1 MKIGNKEIKI
11 GKNEKANGAV
21 QNDAVLVNEG
31 KNLVREADGVA
42 YERHAIKTHVIT
54 RDDNIVDVVNKY
66 AVPNMKKGDIL
77 FISEKAVAC
86 TQNRA
91 IPMDEIHPRPLA
103 RLLVKFVYRSPHG
116 LGRTLPETMEITLQ
130 QAGTAR
136 ILFAAACSA
145 VGKLF
150 KKRGIFYAI
159 AGEKV
164 RAIDGPCPG
173 ALPPLDRCVTLGP
186 EDPEKS
192 AKEIAQ
198 AIGYDVAII
207 DANDLSIEILG
218 FTGKKKM
225 ISVLEEVLRD
235 NPLGQGTQCTPMGIL
250 RTAK

>member
-1 MKIGNKEIKI
+1 MDNVKI
-11 GKNEKANGAV
+11 
-21 QNDAVLVNEG
+21 NEG
-31 KNLVREADGVA
+31 KELVREAGGVL
-42 YERHAIKTHVIT
+42 YERHAIRTHVIT
-54 RDDNIVDVVNKY
+54 REDDIVNVIKTY
-66 AVPNMKKGDIL
+66 AVPHMKKGDIL
-77 FISEKAVAC
+77 FMSEKAVAC

-91 IPMDEIHPRPLA
+91 IPIDEIHPRPLA

-116 LGRTLPETMEITLQ
+116 LGRTMPETMEITLQ

-164 RAIDGPCPG
+164 RAIDGPSPG

-192 AKEIAQ
+192 AKEISQ

-218 FTGKKKM
+218 FSGKKKM
-225 ISVLEEVLRD
+225 ISVLEEALRD
-235 NPLGQGTQCTPMGIL
+235 NPLGQGTECTPMGLL
-250 RTAK
+250 RKAGK

>member
-1 MKIGNKEIKI
+1 MDNVRI
-11 GKNEKANGAV
+11 
-21 QNDAVLVNEG
+21 NEG
-31 KNLVREADGVA
+31 KELVREVNGTS
-42 YERHAIKTHVIT
+42 YERHAIKTHVISNT
-54 RDDNIVDVVNKY
+54 DNIVDVVKNY
-66 AVPNMKKGDIL
+66 AVPHMKKGDIL
-77 FISEKAVAC
+77 FMSEKAVAC

-103 RLLVKFVYRSPHG
+103 RFLVKFVYRSPHG
-116 LGRTLPETMEITLQ
+116 LGRTLPETMEVTLQ

-145 VGKLF
+145 IGKLF

-186 EDPEKS
+186 ENPEKS

-225 ISVLEEVLRD
+225 IPVLEEALRD
-235 NPLGQGTQCTPMGIL
+235 NPLGQGTECTPMGLL
-250 RTAK
+250 RKVGK

>member
-1 MKIGNKEIKI
+1 MDNVKI
-11 GKNEKANGAV
+11 
-21 QNDAVLVNEG
+21 NEG
-31 KNLVREADGVA
+31 KELVREAGGVR
-42 YERHAIKTHVIT
+42 YERYAIRTHVIT
-54 RDDNIVDVVNKY
+54 RDDDIVNVVNTY
-66 AVPNMKKGDIL
+66 AVPHMKKGDIL
-77 FISEKAVAC
+77 FMSEKAVAC

-91 IPMDEIHPRPLA
+91 IPIDEIHPRLLA

-130 QAGTAR
+130 QAGTPR

-145 VGKLF
+145 IGKLF

-164 RAIDGPCPG
+164 RAIDGPSPG
-173 ALPPLDRCVTLGP
+173 ALPPLDKCVTLGP

-192 AKEIAQ
+192 AKEISQ

-218 FTGKKKM
+218 FSGKKKM

-235 NPLGQGTQCTPMGIL
+235 NPLGQGTECTPMGLL
-250 RTAK
+250 RKAGK